1 MPIDFKDYIGQP
13 CRARAAFEFIPKKNV
28 KLDMPATAIA
38 MKRANFILEADTPV
52 ILIVKVDEF
61 PVSIFK
67 NGKILVRE
75 TKDCVTAELAV
86 EKIRQLIEVIT

>member
-13 CRARAAFEFIPKKNV
+13 CRARAAFEFIPKKHTE
-28 KLDMPATAIA
+28 LDMPATANTL
-38 MKRANFILEADTPV
+38 KKNNFILEADTPV

-75 TKDCVTAELAV
+75 TKDCRTAELAV
-86 EKIRQLIEVIT
+86 EKIRQLIQVIS

>member
-28 KLDMPATAIA
+28 ELDMPATALA
-38 MKRANFILEADTPV
+38 LKRNNFTLEADTPV

-75 TKDCVTAELAV
+75 TKDCRTAELAV
-86 EKIRQLIEVIT
+86 EIIRQLIQVIS